1 MDSPGTTPEIL
12 QPQFDTDTNNYLIHQ
27 QKKQLE
33 ILDNNINKD
42 NWDND
47 FIRSLEEEFDG
58 QKVINFD
65 SYIKWSLV
73 QNEQILPIF
82 NNLPYFH
89 PNDGEV
95 IIDWITAFNRFFN
108 LYPGIKKALLD
119 FETFNFEKKEIPNIP
134 AHSLWLKECVKSL
147 ERRVVNYLESKKMIE
162 YEIDK
167 PENDELRIL
176 DIWKFLLST
185 NANFTKVFTVR
196 LSQIAGYIYN
206 PEYKHRF
213 EQCNKRFMM
222 RTFDPTVEF
231 LVKIDHVSLGMK
243 YYFSVKE
250 CTGNMFCSVVNQYF
264 KSWLADQSK
273 DVPTVEEI
281 MDTFKEKP
289 AYEAKLISRTEAV
302 KSISA
307 IIKNDKNKR
316 KIRNDKINGRK
327 IDQQKLGTATLGV
340 YRVIRNST
348 PSIRRYTRKNL
359 RGPRW
364 RH

>member
-1 MDSPGTTPEIL
+1 MVRRLLILILISSGHWFKMNKFFQYLTTFLIFIL
-12 QPQFDTDTNNYLIHQ
+12 MMAKLSLIGSR
-27 QKKQLE
+27 LL
-33 ILDNNINKD
+33 I
-42 NWDND
+42 
-47 FIRSLEEEFDG
+47 
-58 QKVINFD
+58 V
-65 SYIKWSLV
+65 
-73 QNEQILPIF
+73 
-82 NNLPYFH
+82 
-89 PNDGEV
+89 
-95 IIDWITAFNRFFN
+95 FN

-162 YEIDK
+162 FEVDK

-250 CTGNMFCSVVNQYF
+250 CTGDMFCLVVNQYF

-281 MDTFKEKP
+281 MDTFKENP
-289 AYEAKLISRTEAV
+289 PMRL
-302 KSISA
+302 
-307 IIKNDKNKR
+307 N
-316 KIRNDKINGRK
+316 
-327 IDQQKLGTATLGV
+327 
-340 YRVIRNST
+340 
-348 PSIRRYTRKNL
+348 
-359 RGPRW
+359 
-364 RH
+364 